1 MVDDKTLVDAIVNK
15 NSAALKE
22 MMDTY
27 GDRLLKSAYLI
38 TRNNETA
45 QDVVQETFTSAYFSM
60 RLFKGESRL
69 YTWLYSIMLNHCKK
83 VLRNRWLRNVDY
95 TNDVQ
100 QKSTSYSHNSTNGI
114 EVKLDIENAINS
126 LPENYRRLAVL
137 FYYEDFTIKEISEI
151 TGKKEGTIKSSLS
164 RLRVIIREHLG
175 GGIRYEQE

>member
-1 MVDDKTLVDAIVNK
+1 MDDKTLVDAIVNK
-15 NSAALKE
+15 NSCALKE

-69 YTWLYSIMLNHCKK
+69 YTWLYSIMLNHCRK
-83 VLRNRWLRNVDY
+83 VIRNKWLRIVDY
-95 TNDVQ
+95 TYDVQ
-100 QKSTSYSHNSTNGI
+100 QRDTAYCHIANGI
-114 EVKLDIENAINS
+114 EVKLDIENALNS

-164 RLRVIIREHLG
+164 RLRVIVREHLE